1 MVVAQHDADQPNC
14 SFVIRP
20 NRSLS
25 WRGAQLVFAGM
36 CFVSFGIATACTL
49 MGAWPV
55 LPFAGLEML
64 ILGAGLYLTARRSAL
79 CEVVSIHDDVI
90 EIQRGR
96 RAPVPVCSFQR
107 AWARVVMWRPRSG
120 WLPSRLTIRSHGRE
134 VEIGAALNED
144 EREILARELRRAIG
158 WSSGTP
164 LAV

>member
-1 MVVAQHDADQPNC
+1 M
-14 SFVIRP
+14 
-20 NRSLS
+20 
-25 WRGAQLVFAGM
+25 VFAGM

-64 ILGAGLYLTARRSAL
+64 VLGICLYLTARRGAL

-96 RAPVPVCSFQR
+96 SAPVQVCSFQR

-134 VEIGAALNED
+134 VEIGAELNED
-144 EREILARELRRAIG
+144 EKESLARELRRVIG
-158 WSSGTP
+158 WRSATP